1 MLTYFL
7 NLLRPNTPRPTK
19 PEPISKSVAG
29 SGTWIPPTSGSET
42 SEVAGVE
49 VDVVEEKLDL
59 LPVIVGS
66 SDEGQPTITKNII
79 TKHKTINNFFILTLP

>member
-1 MLTYFL
+1 MLTYFF

-29 SGTWIPPTSGSET
+29 SGTWIPPTSGPET